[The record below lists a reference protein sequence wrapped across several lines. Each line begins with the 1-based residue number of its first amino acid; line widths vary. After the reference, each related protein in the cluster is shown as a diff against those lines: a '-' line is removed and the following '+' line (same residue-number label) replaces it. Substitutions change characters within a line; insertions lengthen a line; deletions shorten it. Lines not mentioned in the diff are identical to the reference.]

1 MTGFDDTEPGLMAA
15 RKAATDSDVETYSG
29 QLGDEFVG
37 LREPEDDMLLDV
49 RRREMAAK
57 LFGGTVASVKIGRFT
72 VVRKLGVGGMGIV
85 YMAYDE
91 QLDRR
96 VAVKLLRSSTS
107 PEAGLRFEREA
118 QAMARLS
125 HPNVVAVHE
134 VGTHEGETF
143 VAMEFVDGQDLRA
156 WMSAEPR
163 PWSAIVAA
171 FRQAG
176 EGLVAAHEAGV
187 IHRDFKPDNVLGG
200 NDGRVRVGDFGLA
213 HGFGQALELPDSV
226 PEDSQRRLEIELTR
240 TGALMGTPAYMP
252 PEQYAGRRTDAR
264 GDQFSFCVALWE
276 ALYGQRP
283 FVGRTL
289 LELSTVISLG
299 RIEPPPADSEVPG
312 WLRVI
317 LLRGL
322 ACDAQDRWPSMRAL
336 LDAIGDDPRVRQRR
350 IVTRVA
356 LGFGVVALVGAL
368 YLAITELSH
377 STRARYW
384 TSLTEDLLEIE
395 RERGFEQ
402 AKDEAVRARDATRM
416 LVVRNHT
423 PTTLRTMHE
432 DPAVA
437 AAYLREVEGEERHG
451 SAWLSLANEILG
463 RPLSARVL
471 RGHRAPVAPLLFS
484 PDGAWL
490 YSGSDDGEV
499 RRWQLETGSSE
510 VLATHEGMVTELA
523 LSPDGRWLAS
533 SSRDG
538 TVRLW
543 SSTTGQ
549 LRVLARHAKVVWSVV
564 FDRTGRRLATASSDG
579 TVQIHELQSGHVHE
593 LDVGAVVRAVDF
605 DASGT
610 RVLIGS
616 DDAAA
621 RVWRIGDAQPTF
633 VLDGHTQPVFHV
645 RWVSEQQA
653 ITAADDGKA
662 RLWQLDGE
670 QPTSHVVAVHEQPI
684 AAIDVL
690 DVLDV
695 PDARLVS
702 AAIDGSMRVSS
713 LEPPYAAHELPRHTD
728 GVWSVRFT
736 PDGASVVSAS
746 FDNTARLT
754 RADGRVSPVV
764 FEGHHT
770 SVYRGVLDRSGRWLA
785 TSSYDTD
792 VRIWDLQRGTLATAL
807 PGHTASAFTVEVDA
821 TGERAV
827 TASHDGTARVWS
839 LHDGSA
845 LALLDDGSELP
856 ARRAL
861 NHAVFS
867 PQGERVATARDDGS
881 ITLWQLDTL
890 AARRLVGHERKVF
903 RVAFDHQGQHV
914 ASAAEDGTARVW
926 DVDSGALTM
935 VARGHAGP
943 LRSVLFDATDKR
955 LVTVSSDAT
964 VRVWELQTGQQLAVL
979 RGHTAQINCVVESP
993 DRSLWATG
1001 SDDGSARLWHA
1012 DLHGDPIVIDGRGKS
1027 VWSIVFETQGPR
1039 VATIAQDGHV
1049 RVWNAHDGQLLDV
1062 LGTGEGTMWDADFIA
1077 GDRLVTASS
1086 DGVVRIW
1093 SLGVGSVVPLS
1104 LSGHRADVQSL
1115 AVGLGG
1121 HRVVSAADDGSVQ
1134 LWRINSL
1141 STDVDSLVAR
1151 LHAATRFCPSA
1162 EQRQQQLGQA
1172 PEAARAAFEA
1182 CLTRSGD

>member
-1 MTGFDDTEPGLMAA
+1 MAGLDDTKPGPQAA
-15 RKAATDSDVETYSG
+15 REVPTDSDVDSFSARLGGE
-29 QLGDEFVG
+29 LGD
-37 LREPEDDMLLDV
+37 LREPEDDLLLDV
-49 RRREMAAK
+49 RRRELASK
-57 LFGGTVASVKIGRFT
+57 LFGGHVASVKIGRFT

-107 PEAGLRFEREA
+107 SEARLRFEREA

-163 PWSAIVAA
+163 TWSAIVAA

-187 IHRDFKPDNVLGG
+187 VHRDFKPDNVLVG
-200 NDGRVRVGDFGLA
+200 NDGRVRVADFGLA
-213 HGFGQALELPDSV
+213 HGFGEALELTHGV

-283 FVGRTL
+283 FVGKTL
-289 LELSTVISLG
+289 LELSTVIHAG
-299 RIEPPPADSEVPG
+299 RIDPPPIDNEVPG
-312 WLRVI
+312 WLRAI
-317 LLRGL
+317 LVRGL
-322 ACDAQDRWPSMRAL
+322 ARDPQDRWPSMRAL
-336 LDAIGDDPRVRQRR
+336 LDASGADPRVRQRR

-356 LGFGVVALVGAL
+356 LTVGGLALIGAL
-368 YLAITELSH
+368 YLASSELGH
-377 STRARYW
+377 SARARYW
-384 TSLTEDLLEIE
+384 TLLTEDLLEIE

-402 AKDEAVRARDATRM
+402 ANDEAIRARDASRM
-416 LVVRNHT
+416 LVVRNHL
-423 PTTLRTMHE
+423 PTALRTQRE

-437 AAYLREVEGEERHG
+437 AAYLREVEGDERHG
-451 SAWLSLANEILG
+451 SAWLSAANEVLG

-510 VLATHEGMVTELA
+510 IIVTHEGIITELA

-533 SSRDG
+533 SSMDG

-549 LRVLARHAKVVWSVV
+549 LRVLARHAKAVWSVV
-564 FDRTGRRLATASSDG
+564 FDRSGRRLATASSDG
-579 TVQIHELQSGHVHE
+579 TVQVHELQSERVHE
-593 LDVGAVVRAVDF
+593 LDIGAVVRAVDF
-605 DASGT
+605 DPSGT
-610 RVLIGS
+610 RLLIGS
-616 DDAAA
+616 EDAAA

-633 VLDGHTQPVFHV
+633 VLEGHTQPVFHV

-653 ITAADDGKA
+653 ITAADDGSA

-670 QPTSHVVAVHEQPI
+670 QPASRVVAVHEQAI
-684 AAIDVL
+684 AAIDVIEL
-690 DVLDV
+690 IDVHGS
-695 PDARLVS
+695 RLVS
-702 AAIDGSMRVSS
+702 GAIDGSMRVSS
-713 LEPPYAAHELPRHTD
+713 LEPPYAAHELPRHAD
-728 GVWSVRFT
+728 EVWSVRFT
-736 PDGASVVSAS
+736 PDGTAVVSTS

-792 VRIWDLQRGTLATAL
+792 VRIWDLQRGSLATAL
-807 PGHTASAFTVEVDA
+807 PGHTASAFSVEVDA

-839 LHDGSA
+839 LHDGAA
-845 LALLDDGSELP
+845 LALLDDGGAQ
-856 ARRAL
+856 ARSAL
-861 NHAVFS
+861 SHAVFS
-867 PQGERVATARDDGS
+867 PAGDRVAAARMNGDVS
-881 ITLWQLDTL
+881 LWRLEPL
-890 AARRLVGHERKVF
+890 EARRLRGHAQPVF
-903 RVAFDHQGQHV
+903 RVTFDRRGQRV
-914 ASAAEDGTARVW
+914 ASASEDGTARVW
-926 DVDSGALTM
+926 DVDTGALTM
-935 VARGHAGP
+935 VARGHEGP
-943 LRSVLFDATDKR
+943 LWSVLFDATDER
-955 LVTVSSDAT
+955 LITGSSDAT
-964 VRVWELQTGQQLAVL
+964 VRVWDLQTGEQLAVL

-993 DRSLWATG
+993 DRSVWASG
-1001 SDDGSARLWHA
+1001 SDDGSARLWPA

-1027 VWSIVFETQGPR
+1027 VWWIVFETDGPR
-1039 VATIAQDGHV
+1039 VATIAHDGQV
-1049 RVWNAHDGQLLDV
+1049 RIWNAHDGQLLDV
-1062 LGTGEGTMWDADFIA
+1062 LGTGEGTMWDAEFIA
-1077 GDRLVTASS
+1077 GDRLATASS

-1093 SLGVGSVVPLS
+1093 SLGVGDVAPLL
-1104 LSGHRADVQSL
+1104 LSGHAADVQSI

-1121 HRVVSAADDGSVQ
+1121 NRLVSAADDGSVQ
-1134 LWRINSL
+1134 LWRIDSS

-1162 EQRQQQLGQA
+1162 DQRQQQLGQTPA
-1172 PEAARAAFEA
+1172 AARAAFEA
-1182 CLTRSGD
+1182 CLARSGE